1 MASLSRSLDQSPG
14 GQIIRLLQRH
24 GPLAIKDL
32 RRELGIS
39 DTAVRQQL
47 ANLMAE
53 GLVRATVA
61 ERGNVGRPRH
71 RYELSERARELFACY
86 CEDLAL
92 NLYDE
97 LLAEQG
103 PEVVRR
109 LLGRV
114 GDRLAAQYR
123 HQVRGLVLQ
132 ERVLSFAR
140 LLDERGILSEVSQD
154 EDVIRLQEYN
164 CPYHELAAAHREICS
179 MEQTMMAAVLDAEVE
194 LTSCM
199 MDGHR
204 GCSFTVRP
212 RPEPVVTTS

>member
-1 MASLSRSLDQSPG
+1 MTLLSHPLDGSPG

-24 GPLAIKDL
+24 GALTIKDL
-32 RRELGIS
+32 RRELGMS

-47 ANLMAE
+47 AHLMAK
-53 GLVRATVA
+53 GWVRTSVA
-61 ERGNVGRPRH
+61 ERGNVGRPYH
-71 RYELSERARELFACY
+71 LYELSERARELFACY

-109 LLGRV
+109 LLARV
-114 GDRLAAQYR
+114 GNRLAAQYR
-123 HQVRGLVLQ
+123 QQVRGQVLQ
-132 ERVLSFAR
+132 ERVFSFAR
-140 LLDERGILSEVSQD
+140 VLDARGILSDVSQEAD
-154 EDVIRLQEYN
+154 GIRLQEYN
-164 CPYHELAAAHREICS
+164 CPYHELAAAHREICA
-179 MEQTMMAAVLDAEVE
+179 MEQTMMATVLDAEVE
-194 LTSCM
+194 LTRCM

-212 RPEPVVTTS
+212 RTASESV

>member
-1 MASLSRSLDQSPG
+1 MALLSHPLDGSSG
-14 GQIIRLLQRH
+14 SQIIRLLQRH
-24 GPLAIKDL
+24 GALTIKDL
-32 RRELGIS
+32 RRELGMS

-47 ANLMAE
+47 AHLMAK
-53 GLVRATVA
+53 GWVRTTVA
-61 ERGNVGRPRH
+61 ERGNVGRPQH
-71 RYELSERARELFACY
+71 LYELSERARELFACY

-114 GDRLAAQYR
+114 GNRLAAQYR
-123 HQVRGLVLQ
+123 QQVRGQVLQ

-140 LLDERGILSEVSQD
+140 ILDARGILSDVSQ
-154 EDVIRLQEYN
+154 EADVIRLQEYN
-164 CPYHELAAAHREICS
+164 CPYHELAAAHREICI
-179 MEQTMMAAVLDAEVE
+179 MEQTMMAAVLDADVE
-194 LTSCM
+194 LTHCM
-199 MDGHR
+199 MDGHH

-212 RPEPVVTTS
+212 RTPSESV

>member
-1 MASLSRSLDQSPG
+1 MASLAHSLDGSPG

-24 GPLAIKDL
+24 GALGIKEL
-32 RRELGIS
+32 RRELGLS

-47 ANLMAE
+47 AQLMAK
-53 GLVRATVA
+53 GWVRTTMT
-61 ERGNVGRPRH
+61 ERGHVGRPSH

-114 GDRLAAQYR
+114 GNRLAAQYR
-123 HQVRGLVLQ
+123 QQVRGQVLQ

-140 LLDERGILSEVSQD
+140 ILDARGIVS
-154 EDVIRLQEYN
+154 DVFQEGDDIRLQEYN
-164 CPYHELAAAHREICS
+164 CPYHELAAAHREICV
-179 MEQTMMAAVLDAEVE
+179 MEQTMMATVLDAEVE
-194 LTSCM
+194 LTQCM
-199 MDGHR
+199 MDGHH

-212 RPEPVVTTS
+212 RPASDSV